1 MYSKKLFGPKFL
13 VLDETL
19 LFRKFENVDSKYS
32 DWFLKLKTRNTQ
44 NFEFLKNLAS
54 LISSKTM
61 DFSNFYLKVLNK

>member
-44 NFEFLKNLAS
+44 NFEFFEKFGGVDLK
-54 LISSKTM
+54 
-61 DFSNFYLKVLNK
+61 

>member
-13 VLDETL
+13 VLDEIL

>member
-61 DFSNFYLKVLNK
+61 DFSNFYLKGLNK

>member
-13 VLDETL
+13 VLDEIL

-44 NFEFLKNLAS
+44 NFEFFENFGGVD
-54 LISSKTM
+54 SK
-61 DFSNFYLKVLNK
+61 